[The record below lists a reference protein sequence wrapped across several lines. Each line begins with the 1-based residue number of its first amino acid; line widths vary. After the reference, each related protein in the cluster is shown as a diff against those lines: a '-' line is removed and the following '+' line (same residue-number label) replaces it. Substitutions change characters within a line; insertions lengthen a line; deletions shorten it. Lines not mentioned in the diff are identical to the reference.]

1 MASAKSKRE
10 FLAVLMES
18 PLYFIAPLLRRL
30 EIPNF
35 FSQRSIPYRIC
46 AYSQH
51 LLSGKSNPKLRE
63 FEKSLNN

>member
-1 MASAKSKRE
+1 MARAKRQRE

-18 PLYFIAPLLRRL
+18 PPYFIAPLLRRL

-51 LLSGKSNPKLRE
+51 LLSGKSNPKLRK